1 MGIGSRF
8 KPARLAEKLVQIRGA
23 LGLSQ
28 NEMIFRLGLTEDVIR
43 EDISAFE
50 LGKRQ
55 PPLQILLEYARS
67 VGVSTDVLIDDKLD
81 LPAKLLK
88 AARGVPA
95 RRKSGPRTKRA
106 R

>member
-8 KPARLAEKLVQIRGA
+8 KPARLAEKLVQIRRA

-28 NEMIFRLGLTEDVIR
+28 NEMIFRLGLTDDVIR

-67 VGVSTDVLIDDKLD
+67 VGISTDVLIDDELD

-88 AARGVPA
+88 AARDVPV
-95 RRKSGPRTKRA
+95 RRKSGPRSKR

>member
-8 KPARLAEKLVQIRGA
+8 KPLRLAEKLVQIRTA

-28 NEMIFRLGLTEDVIR
+28 NEMIFRLGLTDAVIR
-43 EDISAFE
+43 EDVSAFE

-55 PPLQILLEYARS
+55 PPLKILLEYARC
-67 VGVSTDVLIDDKLD
+67 VGISTDILIDDKLN
-81 LPAKLLK
+81 LPDRLLK
-88 AARGVPA
+88 AARGVPT
-95 RRKSGPRTKRA
+95 RRKSGPQTKRK